1 MSSQRLIDMCISG
14 RASRDIIRDLE
25 ENVVDAQAIRSDV
38 LRTFRR
44 SGLAVEAEHV
54 IVRKNSLLVD
64 YRHLPEEERSYARSI
79 CEAFANEVEI
89 LYPND
94 RK

>member
-1 MSSQRLIDMCISG
+1 MCISG

-25 ENVVDAQAIRSDV
+25 ESFVDAQKTRTEV

-44 SGLAVEAEHV
+44 SGLKVEAEHV

-64 YRHLPEEERSYARSI
+64 YRHLPEEERSYARRI
-79 CEAFANEVEI
+79 CEAYANEVEI